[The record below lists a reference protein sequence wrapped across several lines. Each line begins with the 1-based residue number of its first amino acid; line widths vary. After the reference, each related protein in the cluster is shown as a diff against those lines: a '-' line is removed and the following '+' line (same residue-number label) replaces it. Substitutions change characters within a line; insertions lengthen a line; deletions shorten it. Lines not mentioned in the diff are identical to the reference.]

1 MGRPESASSEIE
13 GPDAHHV
20 RHATQITV
28 RDRCGISR
36 ARCSNPTGLR
46 DRGRRKRRGVV
57 AAGRHRVLACLSNT
71 HLKLIDQ
78 HRDVEQ
84 VGVIGRHG
92 ARRER
97 MHERLEVR
105 EAANGSARKGR
116 SRVREAETSFR
127 RLKFERQKSKRKRMS
142 GLFDAKTDEKE
153 TLSRCT

>member
-1 MGRPESASSEIE
+1 MRYFASAVFKPDGFARPWTPETARRRRRRTSSR
-13 GPDAHHV
+13 P
-20 RHATQITV
+20 
-28 RDRCGISR
+28 
-36 ARCSNPTGLR
+36 
-46 DRGRRKRRGVV
+46 
-57 AAGRHRVLACLSNT
+57 RVPSNT

-105 EAANGSARKGR
+105 EAAYGSARKGR